1 MIDVTALNVA
11 ARAGLAPAP
20 CGLTNRRATLTPP
33 GNGAAGRIPTCI
45 VPFRRRMP
53 RVFGHGSEKW
63 SARQDLH
70 LRSPG
75 PKPGV
80 LLLHHALRR
89 PRLRRAT
96 EPGLGQAGH
105 QPWKQARRED
115 AENGG
120 PEGTCTLNPPAD
132 NGALCLKLRVRLAC
146 RAEARACER
155 ASPPMRF
162 VLRRDSLR
170 SPLCS
175 ERRLVGSAGNA
186 PVVGFRLV

>member
-1 MIDVTALNVA
+1 MNSQLNVA
-11 ARAGLAPAP
+11 ARPGLAPGP

-33 GNGAAGRIPTCI
+33 GNGAAGRTPTCI

-75 PKPGV
+75 PKPGM

-96 EPGLGQAGH
+96 EPGLGQAGL
-105 QPWKQARRED
+105 QPWEQSRLED
-115 AENGG
+115 SENGG
-120 PEGTCTLNPPAD
+120 PEGACTLNPPAD
-132 NGALCLKLRVRLAC
+132 NGALCFELRVQKWWAALVTLQSS
-146 RAEARACER
+146 
-155 ASPPMRF
+155 ASGWF
-162 VLRRDSLR
+162 GDT
-170 SPLCS
+170 
-175 ERRLVGSAGNA
+175 
-186 PVVGFRLV
+186 GFTDRQPGHCPKW